1 MKLSYKLGLI
11 CLGAVLLRAV
21 LLIFVKHPGIA
32 DPNHYYNLGRQIIA
46 GNGLQTDY
54 IWHYYNPPDQIT
66 HPDDFWMPLAGVIAA
81 GGMALF
87 GTGVQAAILP
97 FILLGSLLPLVSF
110 ASARQLGFSETA
122 GLISAAFTA
131 VLPELVLNSLR
142 TNTPIPSAFFLGT
155 ALLLLVYGL
164 QHHHLLALIGCGL
177 LVGLAYLTR
186 SEVMLFFP
194 VLAVTLILYSALT
207 SRISITQA
215 GLYGVLVLGAALVVI
230 GPWLVRN
237 VHETGSLTTPH
248 LSRMFFMTDVRD
260 FYSYGRDLNWQ
271 TLRENQTISQMIAKR
286 LFEMAASIKMMLV
299 ALDVVLPVAV
309 VGGLI
314 GLFAS
319 RDKERLLT
327 LAPALILLVVFYLFY
342 TILAPYN
349 NQGGS
354 FKKSYLSLIP
364 LLIPLGAYALERA
377 ITDPRMRRGAVALT
391 LGLMTANAVEM
402 MRSDIAF
409 TNNYLSEMEKVVK
422 VVNSLPDTNGDGEI
436 VMMAQDQFMLRF
448 LGVRSVM
455 ISMEDRDRVLE
466 VAKRYKVDY
475 LMMPPARPSLD
486 PIYDKNETDPRF
498 VYVCD
503 VPGTIVEIYRFDDGS
518 K

>member
-11 CLGAVLLRAV
+11 CLGAFLLRAA

-46 GNGLQTDY
+46 GNGLETDY
-54 IWHYYNPPDQIT
+54 LWHYYNPPDHIT
-66 HPDDFWMPLAGVIAA
+66 HPDDFWMPFAGVIAA

-87 GTGVQAAILP
+87 GTSVQAAILP
-97 FILLGSLLPLVSF
+97 FILLGSLLPLVSY
-110 ASARQLGFSETA
+110 ASARQIGLSETA

-142 TNTPIPSAFFLGT
+142 TNTPIPSALFLST
-155 ALLLLVYGL
+155 ALLLLVHGL
-164 QHHHLLALIGCGL
+164 KHCHAWALIGCGL

-194 VLAVTLILYSALT
+194 ILALILLFLSTSHINITRAALYGLLISGATLIV
-207 SRISITQA
+207 ITPM
-215 GLYGVLVLGAALVVI
+215 LL
-230 GPWLVRN
+230 RN

-248 LSRMFFMTDVRD
+248 LSRIFFMTDVRD

-271 TLRENQTISQMIAKR
+271 TLRENQTIPQMAAKR
-286 LFEMAASIKMMLV
+286 LFEMAASVKMMLV

-314 GLFAS
+314 MLFV
-319 RDKERLLT
+319 RREKVRLLL
-327 LAPALILLVVFYLFY
+327 LAPTLILLVAFFLFY

-349 NQGGS
+349 NQGGA
-354 FKKSYLSLIP
+354 FKKSYLSLLS
-364 LLIPLGAYALERA
+364 LLIPLGAYAIEQA
-377 ITDPRMRRGAVALT
+377 IADSRVRFGAVALA
-391 LGLMTANAVEM
+391 LALMTANAVEM
-402 MRSDIAF
+402 MRSDITF
-409 TNNYLSEMEKVVK
+409 TNNYVSEMKKVVK
-422 VVNSLPDTNGDGEI
+422 VVNSLPDTNSDGEI
-436 VMMAQDQFMLRF
+436 VLMAQDQFMLRF
-448 LGVRSVM
+448 LGIRSVM
-455 ISMEDRDRVLE
+455 IPMEDRDSVLE
-466 VAKRYKVDY
+466 VANRYHVDY

-486 PIYDKNETDPRF
+486 PLYDKDETDPRF

-503 VPGTIVEIYRFDDGS
+503 VPGTVVEIYRFDEG